1 MDTNMTFRMDA
12 DVKAQMAAIC
22 SQLGMTTSTAFN
34 IFANAFVRMKGM
46 PFPVAI
52 QEPVQSVSRATMR
65 IRYSRTSQQTMRRW
79 LNDMDNR

>member
-34 IFANAFVRMKGM
+34 IFANAFIRMKGM
-46 PFPVAI
+46 PFPL
-52 QEPVQSVSRATMR
+52 QSR
-65 IRYSRTSQQTMRRW
+65 SQSSLYRERRC
-79 LNDMDNR
+79 

>member
-34 IFANAFVRMKGM
+34 IFANAFFRMKGM

-52 QEPVQSVSRATMR
+52 QEPVQSVSRAKMLADADQ
-65 IRYSRTSQQTMRRW
+65 ILSDFAADYEEMAK
-79 LNDMDNR
+79 